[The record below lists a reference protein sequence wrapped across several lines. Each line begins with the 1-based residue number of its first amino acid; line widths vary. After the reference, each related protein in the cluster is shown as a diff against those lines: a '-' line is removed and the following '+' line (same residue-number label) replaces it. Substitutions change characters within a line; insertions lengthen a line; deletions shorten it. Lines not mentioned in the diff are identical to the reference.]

1 MALSFI
7 LTKLK
12 TALALFLTGGRS
24 SAALL
29 SRFFLVPQEE
39 LCSFFLP
46 LPFVFFATLTAPL
59 GLTYS
64 DPLTDL
70 GVNCQ
75 LPSALL
81 AGTATGT
88 LKQTSVLKLR
98 VTQSFCSQMCVAKSG
113 DSKCRDTGRQQM

>member
-1 MALSFI
+1 M
-7 LTKLK
+7 
-12 TALALFLTGGRS
+12 LFLS
-24 SAALL
+24 SITL
-29 SRFFLVPQEE
+29 
-39 LCSFFLP
+39 
-46 LPFVFFATLTAPL
+46 FFATLTAPL

-70 GVNCQ
+70 GVNFQ

-113 DSKCRDTGRQQM
+113 DSKCRDTGTAPFVCAGCFCYLDQTRVG